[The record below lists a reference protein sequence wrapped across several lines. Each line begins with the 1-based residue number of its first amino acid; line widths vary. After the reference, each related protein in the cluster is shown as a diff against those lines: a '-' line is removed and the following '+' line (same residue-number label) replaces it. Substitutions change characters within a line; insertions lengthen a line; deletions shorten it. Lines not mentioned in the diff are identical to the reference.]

1 MRIGLFGGTF
11 NPIHFGHLRPI
22 LEIKEFFAL
31 DRVCFVPS
39 SLPPHK
45 APIGIADAKDRYHMI
60 ELAIAEQT
68 DFMVSEVELDRP
80 GPSYSIDTV
89 RHFQST
95 LSEIDRLYLIL
106 GMDAFLEIDTWN
118 SFEAFFDRIAF
129 IVMNRPA
136 EQSPEDL
143 LPDLMTDASLEA
155 FIKDKI
161 SAKYRFSVG
170 RSCYMH
176 DEKKPIFTANVTGL
190 NISATKIRDLIRQGK
205 SIRYLVPEPVAE
217 FIHTK
222 GLYR

>member
-22 LEIKEFFAL
+22 LEIKESFAL

-45 APIGIADAKDRYHMI
+45 APVGIADAKDRYRMI
-60 ELAIAEQT
+60 ELAIAEQA
-68 DFMVSEVELDRP
+68 DFMVSDAELDRP

-89 RHFQST
+89 CHFQST
-95 LSEIDRLYLIL
+95 LSEMDRLYLIL
-106 GMDAFLEIDTWN
+106 GMDAFLEIDTWK
-118 SFEAFFDRIAF
+118 SFEAFFDRVAF

-136 EQSPEDL
+136 ERSPEYRL
-143 LPDLMTDASLEA
+143 AGQTAEASLEA
-155 FIKDKI
+155 FVKDKI
-161 SAKYRFSVG
+161 SVKYRFSAG
-170 RSCYMH
+170 RSCYIH
-176 DEKKPIFTANVTGL
+176 DEKKPIFTASVTGL
-190 NISATKIRDLIRQGK
+190 NISATKIRDLIRQGR

-217 FIHTK
+217 FIQTK

>member
-22 LEIKEFFAL
+22 LEIKESFAL
-31 DRVCFVPS
+31 DRIYFIPS

-68 DFMVSEVELDRP
+68 DFMVSDVELDRA
-80 GPSYSIDTV
+80 GPSYAIDTV
-89 RHFQST
+89 NYFQST
-95 LSEIDRLYLIL
+95 LSKTDRLYLIL
-106 GMDAFLEIDTWN
+106 GMDAFLEIDTWK
-118 SFEAFFDRIAF
+118 SFEVFFDRVAF

-136 EQSPEDL
+136 ERSPEDL
-143 LPDLMTDASLEA
+143 ITDTSLEA
-155 FIKDKI
+155 FVKDKI
-161 SAKYRFSVG
+161 SAKYRFSAG
-170 RSCYMH
+170 QSCYTH

-190 NISATKIRDLIRQGK
+190 NISATKIRDLIEQGK
-205 SIRYLVPEPVAE
+205 SIRYLAPEPVAD